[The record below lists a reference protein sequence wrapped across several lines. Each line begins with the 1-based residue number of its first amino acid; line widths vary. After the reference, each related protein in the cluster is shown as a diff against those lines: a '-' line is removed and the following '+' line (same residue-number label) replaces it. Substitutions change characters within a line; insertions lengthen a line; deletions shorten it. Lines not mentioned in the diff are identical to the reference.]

1 MWILPCS
8 AVVLFF
14 AVNGHRL
21 LNSESRQYRLLRT
34 LPAEIESR
42 AGHDRYDGL
51 TGVDGPNSV
60 VVANSEE
67 GGGTVSVECP
77 ADYML
82 TACVCDTA
90 FACCDGGKIDEDK
103 NTCTVSNDMDV
114 CRQES
119 NGWSKWSG
127 YGRSLRAVAVCWRK
141 SLIQERHIERQ
152 ERTATED
159 GNSITMSCS
168 AGFMM
173 AGCRCVSDDNGCQ
186 GVKKI
191 DVGSNSCEVT
201 RDEQFWINCCGWEW
215 QGQHH
220 EFSTEIR
227 KGQFAAESVCI
238 NWKMPVEIHVID
250 GVRSEKK
257 DDALSVAPCESESA
271 LLSCS
276 CFGTKHGCD
285 GNPVKSA
292 TECTAQNRWLA
303 EEGIVA
309 TGVCLKIEKPTPSP
323 TPPPTPKP
331 TPKSQP
337 HTSKP
342 TPKPTPEPTP
352 SLYAKTNAESNSCTY
367 FEANPEANARTNSFA
382 YAKTTTP
389 KPTPRRRIQ
398 LMHLLRSQPQSQ
410 RQNQLLRT
418 SKPTPK
424 PTPEPTPSPT
434 PKPPTSKPTP
444 NPTHAP
450 TSKPTPK
457 PTPEPA
463 PSATPKPTPNPTRA
477 PTSKPT
483 PKPTPEPAPPAI
495 GTTTTTTTTATTTT
509 NEFEEFDE
517 PGVDKCDKCGE
528 R

>member
-337 HTSKP
+337 QSNSCTYFEAN
-342 TPKPTPEPTP
+342 PEANARTNSFTYAKTDAESNCHAP
-352 SLYAKTNAESNSCTY
+352 YAKTNAESNSCTY

-382 YAKTTTP
+382 YAKTNAESNSCTYFEANP
-389 KPTPRRRIQ
+389 KANARTNSFTYAKIDAESNSCTYFEANPEANARTNSFAYAKTNAESNSCTYFEANPEA
-398 LMHLLRSQPQSQ
+398 
-410 RQNQLLRT
+410 NART
-418 SKPTPK
+418 SSFSYAKTNAESNSC
-424 PTPEPTPSPT
+424 TYFEADPEANTG
-434 PKPPTSKPTP
+434 TSSSS
-444 NPTHAP
+444 NRH
-450 TSKPTPK
+450 
-457 PTPEPA
+457 
-463 PSATPKPTPNPTRA
+463 NDDDDDDRDDY
-477 PTSKPT
+477 
-483 PKPTPEPAPPAI
+483 
-495 GTTTTTTTTATTTT
+495 
-509 NEFEEFDE
+509 NE
-517 PGVDKCDKCGE
+517 
-528 R
+528 